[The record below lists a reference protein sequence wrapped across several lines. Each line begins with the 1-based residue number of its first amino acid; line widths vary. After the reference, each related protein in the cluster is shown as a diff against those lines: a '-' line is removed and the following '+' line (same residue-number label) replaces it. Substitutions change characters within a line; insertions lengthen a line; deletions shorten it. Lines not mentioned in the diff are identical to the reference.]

1 MKKIAYLLPAVCLAM
16 ISMMAKADTLTFN
29 NNPSGTIIGPYNL
42 TLTTSTTSTSL
53 SLFCMN
59 DLNDIQGN
67 ESWGVNVVNGS
78 SYAGSSAG
86 TTGFQFEE
94 EAFIYSQYNGS
105 NATDVQDALWT
116 IFDPGT
122 GNKDANSPGLVTAA
136 FNFASGDAASTSSVL
151 SKTNFY
157 IWDGGKISN
166 QYGDSAPQNFVGSS
180 PVPEPSSLMLF
191 GSGLIGLA
199 GVVRRK
205 LVRS

>member
-78 SYAGSSAG
+78 SYAGSAAG